1 MKEYQEFV
9 KHKSQLVNGQGFEPT
24 WLPDYLFGFQ
34 RSLVEWSIRR
44 GRTAIFADCGM
55 GKTPMQLVWAE
66 NVIRHTNKPV
76 LVISPL
82 SVSIQTV
89 QEAEKFGIDAMRC
102 NDGKH
107 TGKSVVVVTNYER
120 LHHFEPSD
128 FSGVVCDES
137 SIIKNFDGSRKGE
150 ITEFMKKVQYRLL
163 CTATA
168 SPNDYIELGTNS
180 EALGYLGYMD
190 MLTMFFKNDE
200 NSLHPAF
207 IGSKWRFKRHAEMD
221 FWRWVSSWARAC
233 RKPSDLG
240 FDNGD
245 FVLPPLVE
253 SQLFVDSPPRNWF
266 LIPLPA
272 RTLEGQ
278 REDTRLTCTERCEM
292 AASRLME
299 SETGIAWCHLNQEAD
314 LMEKLLPGAVQVKG
328 ADSDEKKE
336 EILDAFRTGQ
346 IKRLVTKPKIAAF
359 GMNWQHCS
367 HMTYFATHS
376 FEQYYQAVRRCWRF
390 GQKSPVKVDVI
401 ATQAQAGV
409 LQNMQ
414 RKGEACE
421 AMFTQLVECMNRA
434 LELDRMSTFKIK
446 EELPTWL

>member
-1 MKEYQEFV
+1 MDYQEFV

-89 QEAEKFGIDAMRC
+89 QEAEKFGIDALRC
-102 NDGKH
+102 NDGNH
-107 TGKSVVVVTNYER
+107 TGKAVVVVTNYER
-120 LHHFEPSD
+120 LHNFDPAD

-150 ITEFMKKVQYRLL
+150 ITEFMKKVKFRLL

-168 SPNDYIELGTNS
+168 SPNDYIELGTSS

-253 SQLFVDSPPRNWF
+253 SQLFVDSPPRNGF

-278 REDTRLTCTERCEM
+278 REDTRLTTTARCEM
-292 AASRLME
+292 AASRLVE

-390 GQKSPVKVDVI
+390 GQKNTVKVDVI

-414 RKGEACE
+414 RKGESCE
-421 AMFTQLVECMNRA
+421 AMFTQLVEYMNRA
-434 LELDRMSTFKIK
+434 LELDRMSTFNTQ
-446 EELPTWL
+446 EEIPTWL